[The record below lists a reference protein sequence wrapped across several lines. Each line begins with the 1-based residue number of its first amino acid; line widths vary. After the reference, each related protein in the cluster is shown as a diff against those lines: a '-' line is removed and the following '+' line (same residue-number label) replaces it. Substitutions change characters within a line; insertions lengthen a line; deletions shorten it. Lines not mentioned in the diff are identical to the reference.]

1 MTGDS
6 AMPRTTKSL
15 TNTEIDRAKPAEKEY
30 NLADG
35 SGLFLRVKTNGSKL
49 WIFNYYHPSTK
60 KRKNISLGIYPELS
74 LAQARKIRDEYR
86 SLLAQNIDPA
96 EYRANQLQAKQD
108 ELNNTFEAVA
118 WQWFEHRKT
127 RKNFSEGYAKDVKSL
142 IERILLPHFGKLPI
156 TQVTAPLALKAFKTL
171 QDKGTLETLRR
182 SIQKLNEIMDFAL
195 HRNIISHN
203 PTANL
208 SKEFDNPT
216 VEHFKT
222 IRPED
227 LPEFLMTLNRAQI
240 KLQTRYLILWQLLTM
255 TRPNEAA
262 MARYEDI
269 DEKSKIWTIY
279 IQKGIKQDERGRE
292 HKITLSRQAMALL
305 KEIKKLSGGKEYLF
319 PSERNPKSHTN
330 TQTANAAIKRMGYHG
345 KLVDHGLRSIAS
357 TYLNEQGHNKDMIEV
372 ALSHINQ
379 DRIHTAYNRSDYLKQ
394 RFTILQAWADFID
407 QCSHGTIPQY
417 HLKVV
422 NE

>member
-1 MTGDS
+1 M
-6 AMPRTTKSL
+6 R
-15 TNTEIDRAKPAEKEY
+15 
-30 NLADG
+30 
-35 SGLFLRVKTNGSKL
+35 L
-49 WIFNYYHPSTK
+49 WI
-60 KRKNISLGIYPELS
+60 
-74 LAQARKIRDEYR
+74 
-86 SLLAQNIDPA
+86 LLC
-96 EYRANQLQAKQD
+96 
-108 ELNNTFEAVA
+108 
-118 WQWFEHRKT
+118 
-127 RKNFSEGYAKDVKSL
+127 
-142 IERILLPHFGKLPI
+142 
-156 TQVTAPLALKAFKTL
+156 TATL
-171 QDKGTLETLRR
+171 FR
-182 SIQKLNEIMDFAL
+182 
-195 HRNIISHN
+195 HN

-319 PSERNPKSHTN
+319 QVKEIQNRIPTRKPLMLRLNVW
-330 TQTANAAIKRMGYHG
+330 AITENS
-345 KLVDHGLRSIAS
+345 LLTD
-357 TYLNEQGHNKDMIEV
+357 
-372 ALSHINQ
+372 
-379 DRIHTAYNRSDYLKQ
+379 
-394 RFTILQAWADFID
+394 
-407 QCSHGTIPQY
+407 
-417 HLKVV
+417 
-422 NE
+422 